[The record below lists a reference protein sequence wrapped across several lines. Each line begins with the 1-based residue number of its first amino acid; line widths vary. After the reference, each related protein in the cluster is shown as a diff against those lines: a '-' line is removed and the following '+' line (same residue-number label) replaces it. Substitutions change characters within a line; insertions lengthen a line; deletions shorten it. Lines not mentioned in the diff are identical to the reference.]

1 MVLSDLINLATREV
15 VEHVDRLAQVVQIKD
30 RIFETVLLSLRSLI
44 ILLKLHQGDRSV
56 SDLLLELHLVLH
68 EIQGLASQVLET
80 IIGSFALHL
89 FQALVHR
96 C

>member
-80 IIGSFALHL
+80 IIGSFTLHL

>member
-1 MVLSDLINLATREV
+1 MDGLAEI
-15 VEHVDRLAQVVQIKD
+15 LQIKD
-30 RIFETVLLSLRSLI
+30 RVLEAVLLSLRSLV
-44 ILLKLHQGDRSV
+44 ILLELHQGDGSV
-56 SDLLLELHLVLH
+56 PNLLLELHFVLH

-80 IIGSFALHL
+80 IIGSFTLHL